1 MARSWQEMA
10 SQQVEQMASSL
21 RELFSA
27 GLVFLHSELGVD
39 LGLKLDLYPPWVIL
53 LTAWLGL
60 CLVLIL
66 GVSVC
71 RGIPKRLSSPLTAR
85 EIPENITPEPTK
97 AEKPDE
103 PKKKSRKKAS
113 DKKPQ
118 RNGLA
123 VEPQPEVTSAA
134 PQGQDPPEVKTDK
147 VKKNKKKAKAPAKE
161 TKSCRP
167 TERKEPDEAGNW
179 ETKVSNREK
188 RQRRKDKGAGDGS
201 SSPGG
206 PEPVTMVATAEQPI
220 MDAEEA
226 KITIP
231 SSISIKTSSSNPAIS
246 TGQRKECAM
255 AEVPRAVLPQVNSAW
270 EEPSPINRSSWCA
283 PLSAQVASIA
293 ADTWKSMGPPSER
306 QEPEPTVWPQEME
319 GSWTIVDGSHIPV
332 SFPGLTA
339 DCGSADAAS
348 DWNAPCEEW
357 GNYEVQPPEGA
368 VSQEEPTLAEVQ
380 ESDAEKDKDE
390 TTASGSSKGKKK
402 KKRKKRQ
409 EEAGCGAQVEGEV
422 GVAKDHDTAGDVLPK
437 MVKISLILLKNNK
450 VSSVE
455 EYKEQESAVSSA
467 APRPPEPKA
476 SIKSTATPVQR
487 KPEDSWESPKQV
499 KKKKAR
505 RET

>member
-437 MVKISLILLKNNK
+437 MVK
-450 VSSVE
+450 
-455 EYKEQESAVSSA
+455 EQESAVSSA